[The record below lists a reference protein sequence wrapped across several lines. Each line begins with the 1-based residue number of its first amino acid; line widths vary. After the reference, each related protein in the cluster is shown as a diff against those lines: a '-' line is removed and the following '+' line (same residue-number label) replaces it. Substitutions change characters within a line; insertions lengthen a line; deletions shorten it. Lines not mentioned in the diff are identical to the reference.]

1 MPHNLHATPATF
13 ATTPLGF
20 YTYHTPEEDPLQ
32 YRLHLRVLPDETGI
46 LIVNA
51 TSILRLNPTG
61 TYIAWLKMRGMS
73 EREIVELSL
82 QRYQVEEAALEHD
95 LQVFNQEI
103 IHIINNPDQAP
114 NLADT
119 GFDSLST
126 EAPSDV
132 ALRVNLCLTDRWEE
146 QAGADEE
153 LSTEQWKMIIQKVFD
168 AGIPQ
173 VIFIG
178 GEPTLRSDL
187 VDLLSFTE
195 QLGMVSGLLSAS
207 PRLYQDPDYLDTLL
221 NSGLDHLIL
230 EFDPESNQDI
240 KLLQPIF
247 DQDLFTCIRFPV
259 HYHSELFAWTKAL
272 VAAGANAFSFYAA
285 ELDAH
290 DQSAHL
296 NQQLTNHNIQ
306 IEYDLP
312 SLFYPGLTQQAKLFS
327 PEVSGQEPVYYTVMP
342 DGRVTPQDF
351 PGHNLGSLITTDW
364 HELIVKL

>member
-1 MPHNLHATPATF
+1 MPKQLRVTPATF
-13 ATTPLGF
+13 APTPLGF

-51 TSILRLNPTG
+51 TSVLRLNPTG

-73 EREIVELSL
+73 EQEIVEHSL
-82 QRYQVEEAALEHD
+82 QRYQIEEAALEHD
-95 LQVFNQEI
+95 LRNFNQEI
-103 IHIINNPDQAP
+103 IHIVNNPDQAP
-114 NLADT
+114 NLAET

-126 EAPSDV
+126 ETPSDV

-146 QAGADEE
+146 QAGSDEE
-153 LSTEQWKMIIQKVFD
+153 LSTEQWMAIIRKLFD

-173 VIFIG
+173 VVFIG

-187 VDLLSFTE
+187 VDLLSYTE

-221 NSGLDHLIL
+221 DSGLDHLIL
-230 EFDPESNQDI
+230 EFDPESKQDLD
-240 KLLQPIF
+240 LLKPIF

-259 HYHSELFAWTKAL
+259 HYHSESFAWTKEL

-290 DQSAHL
+290 DQAAHL
-296 NQQLTNHNIQ
+296 NHQLTNQGIH
-306 IEYDLP
+306 IEHDLP
-312 SLFYPGLTQQAKLFS
+312 FPVYPGLSQQAKLFS
-327 PEVSGQEPVYYTVMP
+327 PEVSVQEPAYYTVMP
-342 DGRVTPQDF
+342 DGSLTPQDF
-351 PGHNLGSLITTDW
+351 PEHSLGSLINTDW